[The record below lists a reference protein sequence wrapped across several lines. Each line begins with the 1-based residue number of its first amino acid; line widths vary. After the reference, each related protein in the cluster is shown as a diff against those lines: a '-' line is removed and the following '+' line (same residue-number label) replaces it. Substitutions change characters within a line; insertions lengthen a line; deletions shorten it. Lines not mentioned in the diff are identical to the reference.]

1 MINTKIVCS
10 NKLIRMNKCDYLTH
24 VIIVNTNNVLSG
36 ADYLVKLWY
45 VDNYVL
51 TSHKTLTGHTGQVL
65 CCKFHL
71 LGDSELVLFTGNS
84 C

>member
-1 MINTKIVCS
+1 
-10 NKLIRMNKCDYLTH
+10 MNKCDYLTH

-51 TSHKTLTGHTGQVL
+51 TSSPRGVTSSPRGVTSSPR
-65 CCKFHL
+65 
-71 LGDSELVLFTGNS
+71 D
-84 C
+84 